1 MPSQRAYLVVTPRPV
16 AAYTALP
23 DVSNAVRPES
33 APFLYP
39 SFIFLTLYN
48 AYVSIRPY
56 NRGLPVF
63 FPSGGGFVR
72 VDFVHRGLFA
82 RLVVALM
89 LVLAVPAAHLS
100 AQTVTGT
107 ILGSILDSS
116 GSAVPNA
123 TVTVTNQDTGVVR
136 TADSSSEGLYTV
148 PSLLAGKYTVE
159 VHAQGFAPVEVK
171 NVVVNV
177 DSNAR
182 ADVTLQVGATTQTVT
197 VTESVPTVETTS
209 SEVSQVMDENL
220 IEKIPLNARD
230 LQQLSVIQ
238 PGVQQTYTSSF
249 GKQVSVGGD
258 RVANN
263 RFLQEGIDLTWT
275 FRTSPVSLASNILMG
290 ADAVKEFKVLTQNAP
305 VEYGET
311 SGGVTNT
318 TFKSGTN
325 NLHGTLFE
333 YYRNSAFDARNF
345 FDGPTVPP
353 LHRHQFGGS
362 VGGPIKKDN
371 TFFYTDFEALR
382 SDASASFVAPVPNL
396 AARAS
401 AIPAIQQIFFG
412 GTGGNGANPLL
423 PVCNDGQFGKP
434 GIGLCNFNSNPDQA
448 VREYYGVVKIDHSFG
463 STNTLSSSYNMDQS
477 SEYEPTQTG
486 ITADDVYMRRQV
498 WTLQDTHTHL
508 QQRRQYLPVW
518 Y

>member
-1 MPSQRAYLVVTPRPV
+1 MK
-16 AAYTALP
+16 
-23 DVSNAVRPES
+23 D
-33 APFLYP
+33 
-39 SFIFLTLYN
+39 
-48 AYVSIRPY
+48 
-56 NRGLPVF
+56 
-63 FPSGGGFVR
+63 
-72 VDFVHRGLFA
+72 
-82 RLVVALM
+82 
-89 LVLAVPAAHLS
+89 
-100 AQTVTGT
+100 
-107 ILGSILDSS
+107 
-116 GSAVPNA
+116 
-123 TVTVTNQDTGVVR
+123 
-136 TADSSSEGLYTV
+136 
-148 PSLLAGKYTVE
+148 
-159 VHAQGFAPVEVK
+159 
-171 NVVVNV
+171 VVVNV

-220 IEKIPLNARD
+220 IENIPLNARD

-382 SDASASFVAPVPNL
+382 SDAAASFVAPVPNL

-423 PVCNDGQFGKP
+423 PVCNDG
-434 GIGLCNFNSNPDQA
+434 A
-448 VREYYGVVKIDHSFG
+448 V
-463 STNTLSSSYNMDQS
+463 
-477 SEYEPTQTG
+477 
-486 ITADDVYMRRQV
+486 
-498 WTLQDTHTHL
+498 
-508 QQRRQYLPVW
+508 
-518 Y
+518 

>member
-1 MPSQRAYLVVTPRPV
+1 M
-16 AAYTALP
+16 
-23 DVSNAVRPES
+23 ES
-33 APFLYP
+33 
-39 SFIFLTLYN
+39 
-48 AYVSIRPY
+48 
-56 NRGLPVF
+56 
-63 FPSGGGFVR
+63 
-72 VDFVHRGLFA
+72 
-82 RLVVALM
+82 
-89 LVLAVPAAHLS
+89 
-100 AQTVTGT
+100 
-107 ILGSILDSS
+107 
-116 GSAVPNA
+116 
-123 TVTVTNQDTGVVR
+123 
-136 TADSSSEGLYTV
+136 
-148 PSLLAGKYTVE
+148 
-159 VHAQGFAPVEVK
+159 
-171 NVVVNV
+171 
-177 DSNAR
+177 
-182 ADVTLQVGATTQTVT
+182 
-197 VTESVPTVETTS
+197 
-209 SEVSQVMDENL
+209 
-220 IEKIPLNARD
+220 
-230 LQQLSVIQ
+230 
-238 PGVQQTYTSSF
+238 
-249 GKQVSVGGD
+249 
-258 RVANN
+258 
-263 RFLQEGIDLTWT
+263 
-275 FRTSPVSLASNILMG
+275 
-290 ADAVKEFKVLTQNAP
+290 
-305 VEYGET
+305 T

-423 PVCNDGQFGKP
+423 PACNDGQFTKP

-477 SEYEPTQTG
+477 SEFEPTQSG

-498 WTLQDTHTHL
+498 WTLQDTHLISSNVVNTFRFGIHRIYYAGSL
-508 QQRRQYLPVW
+508 DIATSAPIDPRLYVNADPNIVTKSPVPANSGTYPQRIWGNANIGFPRTRV
-518 Y
+518 